1 MENKNNLEKI
11 LIFNKEFVEAKEYE
25 KYQTTKY
32 PEKKNSNSILY
43 GHKINRTSA

>member
-11 LIFNKEFVEAKEYE
+11 LEFNREFVESKEYE

-32 PEKKNSNSILY
+32 PEKKNSYSILY
-43 GHKINRTSA
+43 GYKID